1 MRENR
6 VAIDFQIDKE
16 ERILENVPM
25 LKDGLNK
32 IGYLQKKNRTKENYL
47 GENMR
52 IRLVSQKTYKKKPMK
67 KRK

>member
-1 MRENR
+1 MMFYLSIDTENLGQVKLNLKVRENR

-32 IGYLQKKNRTKENYL
+32 IGYLLEKK
-47 GENMR
+47 
-52 IRLVSQKTYKKKPMK
+52 
-67 KRK
+67 